1 MKFLVTFKER
11 TGADGQPSEDAPDEA
26 ALEIPDGVILDR
38 TFVQRTV
45 PDAMHNE
52 EVLDEDDD
60 FLSLSAETWEYDIAD
75 GRQQE
80 FLDAVKVSE
89 TAMECVPLDD
99 DSDPNL

>member
-11 TGADGQPSEDAPDEA
+11 TAADGQPNENAPDEA
-26 ALEIPDGVILDR
+26 ALEVPDGVVLDR
-38 TFVQRTV
+38 NFVERTV

-60 FLSLSAETWEYDIAD
+60 FLNLSAETWEYDIAD

-89 TAMECVPLDD
+89 TTMECVPLDD